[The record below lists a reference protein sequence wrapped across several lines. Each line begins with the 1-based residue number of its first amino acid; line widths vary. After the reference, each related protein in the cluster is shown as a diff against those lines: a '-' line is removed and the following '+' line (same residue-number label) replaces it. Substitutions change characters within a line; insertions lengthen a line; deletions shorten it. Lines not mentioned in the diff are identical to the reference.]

1 MSSLGVRSIKS
12 CSAGRVRFP
21 YEPSQPGSD
30 YHFCILPSRIADA
43 PGVLPKANSN
53 WEGSTIIWKDRDRA
67 SPGTSNAPRHI
78 QSTNRRAS
86 LGCR

>member
-30 YHFCILPSRIADA
+30 YHFGILPSRIADA

-53 WEGSTIIWKDRDRA
+53 WGGFDDYLEG
-67 SPGTSNAPRHI
+67 PR
-78 QSTNRRAS
+78 QSQPWYI
-86 LGCR
+86 

>member
-30 YHFCILPSRIADA
+30 YHFGILPSRIADA
-43 PGVLPKANSN
+43 PRVLPKAKIG
-53 WEGSTIIWKDRDRA
+53 EGSTIIWKDRDRA
-67 SPGTSNAPRHI
+67 SPGTSNAPRHV